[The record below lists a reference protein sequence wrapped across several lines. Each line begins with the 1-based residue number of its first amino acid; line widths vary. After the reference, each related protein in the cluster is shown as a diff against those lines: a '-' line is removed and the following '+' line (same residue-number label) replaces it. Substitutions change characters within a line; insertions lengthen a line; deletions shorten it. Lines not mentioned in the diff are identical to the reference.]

1 MPKPDNSLQARLDR
15 AIANGGSKVLIA
27 NLQKQLGI
35 SGGSSSSTNIWGSD
49 TSGYTTDQQNFENG
63 WQAYTGAQKWVYD
76 LETSRGIEQYDLK
89 QQEYQKQQARNRE
102 DYARYTSDAQT
113 QMNRQL
119 GQSSKEFSRKLAA
132 AWNAYWQRGILRS
145 GFAKSQLGEAA
156 TDFQDSQTY
165 FKTQTQRQ
173 IEAQQQGYNRQ
184 YEDIGANVANL
195 QKQRQQYQGDRD
207 VGKQILDTQLQYQG
221 DTQFNTLQ
229 TSQYQ
234 TNQALLAQEA
244 RNNRYGVQSNASKR
258 MWRIGGSYTY

>member
-1 MPKPDNSLQARLDR
+1 MYD
-15 AIANGGSKVLIA
+15 IE
-27 NLQKQLGI
+27 
-35 SGGSSSSTNIWGSD
+35 
-49 TSGYTTDQQNFENG
+49 TT
-63 WQAYTGAQKWVYD
+63 
-76 LETSRGIEQYDLK
+76 RGIEQYDLK
-89 QQEYQKQQARNRE
+89 QQEYQKQITRNRE

-119 GQSSKEFSRKLAA
+119 GQSSKEFSRKLASA
-132 AWNAYWQRGILRS
+132 SNAYGQRGILRS

-173 IEAQQQGYNRQ
+173 IEAQQQGYDRQ
-184 YEDIGANVANL
+184 YSDISTNATNL
-195 QKQRQQYQGDRD
+195 QKQKEQYQGDRN
-207 VGKQILDTQLQYQG
+207 VGKQVLDTQLQYQG
-221 DTQFNTLQ
+221 DTQFNALQ

-258 MWRIGGSYTY
+258 TWRIGGSYTY

>member
-15 AIANGGSKVLIA
+15 AIASGGSKVLIA

-35 SGGSSSSTNIWGSD
+35 SGGSSTVPTGG
-49 TSGYTTDQQNFENG
+49 TTTGGYTTDQQNFENG
-63 WQAYTGAQKWVYD
+63 WQAYTGAQKSVYD

-89 QQEYQKQQARNRE
+89 QQEYQKQIARNRE

-119 GQSSKEFSRKLAA
+119 GQSSKEFSRKLASA
-132 AWNAYWQRGILRS
+132 SNAYGQRGILRS

-173 IEAQQQGYNRQ
+173 IEAQQQGYDRQ
-184 YEDIGANVANL
+184 YSDISTNAANL
-195 QKQRQQYQGDRD
+195 AKQKEQYQGDRN
-207 VGKQILDTQLQYQG
+207 VGKQVLDTQLQYQG
-221 DTQFNTLQ
+221 DTQYNTLQ

-258 MWRIGGSYTY
+258 TWRIGGSYTS

>member
-1 MPKPDNSLQARLDR
+1 
-15 AIANGGSKVLIA
+15 
-27 NLQKQLGI
+27 
-35 SGGSSSSTNIWGSD
+35 
-49 TSGYTTDQQNFENG
+49 
-63 WQAYTGAQKWVYD
+63 
-76 LETSRGIEQYDLK
+76 
-89 QQEYQKQQARNRE
+89 
-102 DYARYTSDAQT
+102 
-113 QMNRQL
+113 MNRQL

-132 AWNAYWQRGILRS
+132 ASNAYGQRGILRS
-145 GFAKSQLGEAA
+145 GFAKSQLGEAT

-184 YEDIGANVANL
+184 YEDIGSNITNL

-207 VGKQILDTQLQYQG
+207 VGRQILDTQLQYQG

-258 MWRIGGSYTY
+258 MWRIGGSYTS